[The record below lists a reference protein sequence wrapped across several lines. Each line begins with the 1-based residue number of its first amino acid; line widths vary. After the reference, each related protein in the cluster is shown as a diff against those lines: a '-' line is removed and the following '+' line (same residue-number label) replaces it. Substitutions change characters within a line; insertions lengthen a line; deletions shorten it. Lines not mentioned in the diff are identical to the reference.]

1 MMDQISL
8 SELSDYLHFQ
18 AEDTFPALKD
28 EQRLAMLAEKWYHHA
43 EFCTCRDDSGQL
55 VGMIAFYANQP
66 ETGIAYIPHIYV
78 SPAYRG
84 RGIFSQMFQKVV
96 AYVKQKGYTSIK
108 LEVSKDN
115 MTAQKAYIKQG
126 FQFLPEKNRG
136 VLHYIWRKIYNTSKT
151 NSFLCRIV

>member
-1 MMDQISL
+1 MTIAIEHLSL
-8 SELSDYLHFQ
+8 KELKSFLREQ
-18 AEDTFPALKD
+18 ALDTFPALKD
-28 EQRLAMLAEKWYHHA
+28 EHRLTMLAAKWYKHA

-66 ETGIAYIPHIYV
+66 ETGIAYIPHVYV

-126 FQFLPEKNRG
+126 FQFLPDNSG
-136 VLHYIWRKIYNTSKT
+136 DTSHFMQT
-151 NSFLCRIV
+151 IIQT

>member
-1 MMDQISL
+1 MMDYISL

-28 EQRLAMLAEKWYHHA
+28 EHRLTMLAAKWYEHA

-66 ETGIAYIPHIYV
+66 ETGIAYIPHVYV

-126 FQFLPEKNRG
+126 FQFLPDNSG
-136 VLHYIWRKIYNTSKT
+136 DTSRFMQT
-151 NSFLCRIV
+151 IIQT

>member
-136 VLHYIWRKIYNTSKT
+136 GYFIIYGEKYITQAKQIHFYAE
-151 NSFLCRIV
+151 

>member
-1 MMDQISL
+1 MTIAIEHLSL
-8 SELSDYLHFQ
+8 KELKSFLREQ
-18 AEDTFPALKD
+18 ALDTFPALKD
-28 EQRLAMLAEKWYHHA
+28 EHRLTMLAAKWYEHA

-84 RGIFSQMFQKVV
+84 RGIFSQMLQRVV
-96 AYVKQKGYTSIK
+96 TNIKQKGYTSIK

-126 FQFLPEKNRG
+126 FQFLPEKIG
-136 VLHYIWRKIYNTSKT
+136 GGISAYMTLSIS
-151 NSFLCRIV
+151 